1 MAYGSLINA
10 ISGSN
15 PELLPEVGM
24 GATQLFWT
32 DRVASTV
39 IEVSASGKSVTVQ
52 RDKAIRT
59 DDHGM
64 SDAQSYRYEPNPE
77 GGTAVYTKRKNGQW
91 IRKGDPLQGGQ
102 RLGLG
107 YRNEYRDYSF

>member
-10 ISGSN
+10 YSGTKAG
-15 PELLPEVGM
+15 LVPEVGM

-59 DDHGM
+59 DDFGM

-77 GGTAVYTKRKNGQW
+77 GGTAVYTLRKNGQW
-91 IRKGDPLQGGQ
+91 IRKGDPLRGGQ

-107 YRNEYRDYSF
+107 YRSHYYDYSF